1 MTTDSSSPNGPWP
14 ADGPS
19 PLAPAASTRV
29 PYRVYGAGNAGVNIV
44 EQMIATGLPASSCV
58 VVNMDAASLASC
70 PAATKISLESSLLR
84 GLGTGGDPERGR
96 AIARENSARLQEA
109 CEGVSVAFVIAG
121 LGGGTGTGVAPEL
134 VRSAKAAGAMVI
146 AFGILPFE
154 CEGSLRNQMALE
166 GCHELRATADLLI
179 SLPNQNALAAID
191 ASTSLVDT
199 FKNTNRLI
207 GDLVRAS
214 CRFLAAQGVMG
225 LAFGEL
231 CALVRQR
238 SAAMALAT
246 AEAAGPDRA
255 AEVLSRILRHPM
267 LGGAESLRDAQA
279 VAVCIVAGSGLAMV
293 EVNRLMDEIQKLC
306 PGVPVMMGAGIVD
319 DAAETLWAGLLVA
332 RLGAIPEEEELPS
345 IAKNIIPH
353 PRSSVSGKLEDHLLS
368 AEPEARPKSRF
379 VPPAPS
385 MPQEKMEQLFARQTV
400 PSKVRKS
407 GGPKLRQGQLPLEIV
422 SKGRFEKSEP
432 TIHKGE
438 DLDVPTY
445 VRRGVVLN

>member
-1 MTTDSSSPNGPWP
+1 MNAQPSTPNPQPP
-14 ADGPS
+14 ATIPF
-19 PLAPAASTRV
+19 RV
-29 PYRVYGAGNAGVNIV
+29 FGVGNAGANVV
-44 EQMIATGLPASSCV
+44 EQAIAAGLQASSCAV
-58 VVNMDAASLASC
+58 LNVDAASLAACS
-70 PAATKISLESSLLR
+70 ADSKLTLESSLLR

-96 AIARENSARLQEA
+96 AIAKENSAKLQEM
-109 CEGVSVAFVIAG
+109 CEGVSVVFVIAG

-134 VRSAKAAGAMVI
+134 VRCAKAAGAMVI

-166 GCHELRATADLLI
+166 GCHELRATADLLV

-191 ASTSLVDT
+191 ANTSLVDT
-199 FKNTNRLI
+199 FRNTNQVI
-207 GDLVRAS
+207 GDLVRAA

-231 CALVRQR
+231 CTMVRQH

-246 AEAAGPDRA
+246 AEAAGADRA
-255 AEVLSRILRHPM
+255 AEALSRLLQHPM
-267 LGGAESLRDAQA
+267 LGGAESLSEAQA
-279 VAVCIVAGSGLAMV
+279 VAVCIVAGPGLAMV

-306 PGVPVMMGAGIVD
+306 PGVPVVMGAGIVD
-319 DAAETLWAGLLVA
+319 HAGETLWAGLLVA
-332 RLGAIPEEEELPS
+332 RPGATPAEEELPC
-345 IAKNIIPH
+345 IARNLIIPH
-353 PRSSVSGKLEDHLLS
+353 PRAAASGKLEDHLLS
-368 AEPEARPKSRF
+368 AEAEARPKSRF

-385 MPQEKMEQLFARQTV
+385 LPQEKMEQLFARQTS
-400 PSKVRKS
+400 PSKIRKA

-422 SKGRFEKSEP
+422 SRGRFEKSEP

>member
-1 MTTDSSSPNGPWP
+1 MNPQPSAPNG
-14 ADGPS
+14 GPLG
-19 PLAPAASTRV
+19 PQPSTAIPFRV
-29 PYRVYGAGNAGVNIV
+29 FGVGNAGVNIV
-44 EQMIATGLPASSCV
+44 EQMISAGLPASSCV
-58 VVNMDAASLASC
+58 ALNVDAASLASC
-70 PAATKISLESSLLR
+70 SAANKLTLESSLLR

-96 AIARENSARLQEA
+96 AIAKEYSAKLQEL
-109 CEGVSVAFVIAG
+109 CEGVGVAFVIAG

-134 VRSAKAAGAMVI
+134 VRCAKAAGAMVI

-154 CEGSLRNQMALE
+154 CEGSLRNQLALE
-166 GCHELRATADLLI
+166 GCHELRATADLLV
-179 SLPNQNALAAID
+179 SLPNQNALAVID
-191 ASTSLVDT
+191 PSTSLVDT
-199 FKNTNRLI
+199 FKSTNRMI

-214 CRFLAAQGVMG
+214 CCFLAAQGVMG

-231 CALVRQR
+231 CVLVRQR
-238 SAAMALAT
+238 SVAMALAT

-255 AEVLSRILRHPM
+255 AEALSQLLRHPM
-267 LGGAESLRDAQA
+267 LGGAESLREAQA
-279 VAVCIVAGSGLAMV
+279 VAVCIVAGPGLAMI

-306 PGVPVMMGAGIVD
+306 PGVPVMMGAGILD
-319 DAAETLWAGLLVA
+319 NAGETLCAGLLVA
-332 RLGAIPEEEELPS
+332 RLGAIPAEEELPS
-345 IAKNIIPH
+345 IAQNIIPH
-353 PRSSVSGKLEDHLLS
+353 PRAMASGKLEDHLLS
-368 AEPEARPKSRF
+368 AEPEARPRSRF

-385 MPQEKMEQLFARQTV
+385 MPQEKMEQLFARQTS
-400 PSKVRKS
+400 PSRIRKA

>member
-1 MTTDSSSPNGPWP
+1 MNPQSSPPDP
-14 ADGPS
+14 QP
-19 PLAPAASTRV
+19 PTRV
-29 PYRVYGAGNAGVNIV
+29 AFRVFGVGNAGVNVV
-44 EQMIATGLPASSCV
+44 EQMIVAGLPASCCV
-58 VVNMDAASLASC
+58 ALNADAASLASC
-70 PAATKISLESSLLR
+70 SAADKLTLESSLLR

-96 AIARENSARLQEA
+96 TIAREHSAKLQEF
-109 CEGVSVAFVIAG
+109 CEGVGVAFVVAG
-121 LGGGTGTGVAPEL
+121 LGGGTGTGVTPEL
-134 VRSAKAAGAMVI
+134 VRCAKAAGSMVI

-166 GCHELRATADLLI
+166 GCHELRATADLLV
-179 SLPNQNALAAID
+179 SLPNQNSLALID

-199 FKNTNRLI
+199 FKHTNRMI

-225 LAFGEL
+225 LPFGEL
-231 CALVRQR
+231 CTLVRQR
-238 SAAMALAT
+238 SAAIALAT
-246 AEAAGPDRA
+246 AEAAGPERA
-255 AEVLSRILRHPM
+255 AEALAQLLRHPM
-267 LGGAESLRDAQA
+267 LGGAETLHEAQA
-279 VAVCIVAGSGLAMV
+279 AAVCIVAGPGLAMI

-306 PGVPVMMGAGIVD
+306 PGVPIMMGAGI
-319 DAAETLWAGLLVA
+319 AENAGETLWAGLLVA
-332 RLGAIPEEEELPS
+332 RLGAIPAEEELPC
-345 IAKNIIPH
+345 IARNIIPH
-353 PRSSVSGKLEDHLLS
+353 PRAAASGKFEDHLLS

-385 MPQEKMEQLFARQTV
+385 MPQEKMEQLFARQTA
-400 PSKVRKS
+400 PSRMRKA